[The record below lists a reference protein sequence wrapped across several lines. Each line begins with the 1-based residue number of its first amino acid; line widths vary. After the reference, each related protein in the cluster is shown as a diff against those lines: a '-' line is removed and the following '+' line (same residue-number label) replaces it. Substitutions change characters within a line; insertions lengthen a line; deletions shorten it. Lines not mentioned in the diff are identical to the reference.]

1 VALALLASSAAAQK
15 RKEKADSQPTPE
27 TRALEAKLF
36 STLST
41 VINRGANLYN
51 RDDPAG
57 CYRLY
62 EGNLMTMR
70 PLLDHR
76 PDLQKAITTA
86 LASAERD
93 PQVFRRAFTLRT
105 VMDKI
110 RSELNPRKDR
120 AKLLAE
126 DKKPPEKKKPGPA
139 PEVKKKPG
147 PAAPEVKK
155 KPPEPPPFETL
166 PVKPKLEDGQKPK
179 EKQEEKKQAE
189 KDD

>member
-1 VALALLASSAAAQK
+1 M
-15 RKEKADSQPTPE
+15 
-27 TRALEAKLF
+27 
-36 STLST
+36 
-41 VINRGANLYN
+41 NRGADLYN
-51 RDDPAG
+51 RDDFAG

-110 RSELNPRKDR
+110 RSELNPRKER
-120 AKLLAE
+120 AKVLAD
-126 DKKPPEKKKPGPA
+126 DKKPAE
-139 PEVKKKPG
+139 KKKPG

-166 PVKPKLEDGQKPK
+166 PVKPKLEDDQKPK
-179 EKQEEKKQAE
+179 KKQEEKKQKE
-189 KDD
+189 NDD